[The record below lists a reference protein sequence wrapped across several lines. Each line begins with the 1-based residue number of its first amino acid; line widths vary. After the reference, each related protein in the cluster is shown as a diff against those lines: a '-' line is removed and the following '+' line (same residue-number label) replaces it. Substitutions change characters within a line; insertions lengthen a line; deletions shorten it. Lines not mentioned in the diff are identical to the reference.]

1 MTKQGERRAV
11 SSAEKHRLKPY
22 LMCWKMGEEAQRDRG
37 LEQCTNINMQQRERP
52 SEPGQSWWVHT
63 TELRQ
68 HGRSGILTLAFSANC
83 YSFTPALFPKTLNLQ
98 SLCVRCGYY
107 ISQHALGRLGASHE
121 YRPQLLTLTYF
132 VSTVANMRLFEG
144 RFGLVQTD
152 LRKYVVLQKRSC
164 YSLSYP
170 WEIVIL

>member
-1 MTKQGERRAV
+1 
-11 SSAEKHRLKPY
+11 
-22 LMCWKMGEEAQRDRG
+22 MGEEAQRDRG

-63 TELRQ
+63 TELQQ

-98 SLCVRCGYY
+98 SLRVRCGYY

-132 VSTVANMRLFEG
+132 EIYSSKHEFVWRKVWPGSDRFKKICRITKEVLLFIVVSLRDGYFITLSTLYMQQKVKPLSKLFG
-144 RFGLVQTD
+144 QGH
-152 LRKYVVLQKRSC
+152 
-164 YSLSYP
+164 
-170 WEIVIL
+170 I